1 MNITNKTFLSG
12 FEPVVRI
19 FNGDPGAAQRLLAMQ
34 VNSHLP
40 GAGVRSILNK
50 AIAPQLKD
58 VEKNFFGYLAN
69 MNKFIPPVGAELHD
83 LLDIY
88 TGKPI
93 DYTDGINRAIN
104 SVLPFFK
111 TNGGNEEWRQKLLA
125 TGWDNLQ
132 TKRSNPI
139 SGQPLTPEERHFVN
153 NWIGQHYG
161 LDKKLEEFFNKGDG
175 WYDRQL
181 KAYAKARGL
190 KSQDQFP
197 IKETFVHEYLDELH
211 NAAYKAAFGAL
222 ETQRRDLYTK
232 GVLQKAT
239 EDQLS
244 QGNPQGAAD
253 SAQQLIDMPK

>member
-1 MNITNKTFLSG
+1 MIGIL
-12 FEPVVRI
+12 
-19 FNGDPGAAQRLLAMQ
+19 NGDPGAGQRFLAMQ
-34 VNSHLP
+34 ANSLTP
-40 GAGVRSILNK
+40 GAGIRSILNK

-58 VEKNFFGYLAN
+58 VEKTFGGYYAN
-69 MNKFIPPVGAELHD
+69 LNKFIPPVGSELND

-132 TKRSNPI
+132 TVKANPI
-139 SGQPLTPEERHFVN
+139 SGQPMTPEERHFVN
-153 NWIGQHYG
+153 NWIGQNYG
-161 LDKKLEEFFNKGDG
+161 LDKKLEEFFAKGDG

-181 KAYAKARGL
+181 KAYAKARGF
-190 KSQDQFP
+190 KSQARFP
-197 IKETFVHEYLDELH
+197 IKKYWVHEYLDELH
-211 NAAYKAAFGAL
+211 NAAYKAAFGAM
-222 ETQRRDLYTK
+222 ESQRKDLYYK

-244 QGNPQGAAD
+244 QGNPQGAAN
-253 SAQQLIDMPK
+253 SAQLLIDMPK